1 VIVASLLWMKPQK
14 FRSIG
19 SWQKKFLVARVLDQ
33 KFFVPLRDL
42 YQVLERKRDRAEVK
56 QWIEQQVANIFFEIL
71 GITP

>member
-1 VIVASLLWMKPQK
+1 LSEGKILSVGWVSLS
-14 FRSIG
+14 RSGKSLSI
-19 SWQKKFLVARVLDQ
+19 RVLDQ